1 MYEAIYRFTSAA
13 PPVKYDEYEYSLSQ
27 FLKPL
32 EGADREIR
40 KELASCMGFIL
51 SLSQKN
57 LPTQKEVKGLKLSF
71 FATSPT
77 APTAAQID
85 YLDKTILSV
94 DEMLSVISNL
104 LAKATTKEVRVAL
117 FETIALLLRN
127 FDISF
132 LERSYSVI
140 IDKIIGLLS
149 VAKLNS
155 TKSDAAFTLA
165 ACRFLVRDALGQNL
179 SELGQIGAVKEL
191 INSWV
196 RRWPAVSV
204 EEVAPTELQLVF
216 VIDEI
221 GALFSDLGPAASSIV
236 DFAIDPLAILLAHPS
251 QSVNLSLSWCLRCLC
266 ISLPDQLMRLI
277 NKTVTLLQRD
287 SGPTQIDRIENLDR
301 IVNYGNALA
310 SLICVFPK
318 RPLFVSYESA
328 GTVFGI
334 ATQLV
339 KSSTS
344 SKESALGAAQSIVA
358 WTLIGAL
365 MTLGTDF
372 VKVHLSQL
380 LLIWKSCFA
389 KPNSKGSTSRTELE
403 WNSFLISK
411 YSALSALCS
420 FLKFNQELVTAD
432 VSKRVVVLLNN
443 MMATLS
449 LFPVSYAAASI
460 QSKLTVPT
468 DVFRMD
474 VVSREALIK
483 TRIVQCYSAISP
495 SYYEFV
501 APQLLRF
508 LIEQFLPDPE
518 RMDRYMAAVFNPNEK
533 AAIIEVDIETTL
545 VNGYSFSVAS
555 KSMAEDR
562 GHGKAFTSD
571 LDLELLES
579 LVIFIF

>member
-1 MYEAIYRFTSAA
+1 M
-13 PPVKYDEYEYSLSQ
+13 PPLKYDEYEYTLSQ

-32 EGADREIR
+32 EGTDREIR
-40 KELASCMGFIL
+40 KELASAMGFIL

-57 LPTQKEVKGLKLSF
+57 QPAQKEAKGLKIPF
-71 FATSPT
+71 FSSPT
-77 APTAAQID
+77 ATTPAEQE
-85 YLDKTILSV
+85 YLDKPILSV

-104 LAKATTKEVRVAL
+104 LIKATARDVKVAL
-117 FETIALLLRN
+117 FETFALLLRN
-127 FDISF
+127 FDIGF
-132 LERSYSVI
+132 LEQSYSI
-140 IDKIIGLLS
+140 ITGKIIGFLS
-149 VAKLNS
+149 LPKLNS

-165 ACRFLVRDALGQNL
+165 ACRFLMREALGEHL
-179 SELGQIGAVKEL
+179 SELGQVGAVKEL

-204 EEVAPTELQLVF
+204 EEVAPTDLQLVF
-216 VIDEI
+216 VMDEI
-221 GALFSDLGPAASSIV
+221 GALFTDLGPAASSIV
-236 DFAIDPLAILLAHPS
+236 DFAIDPLAILLAHPAH
-251 QSVNLSLSWCLRCLC
+251 SVNLSLSWCLRCLC
-266 ISLPDQLMRLI
+266 IALPDQLMRLI

-301 IVNYGNALA
+301 IINYGNALA

-328 GTVFGI
+328 GIVFGI

-344 SKESALGAAQSIVA
+344 NKESALGAAQSVVA
-358 WTLIGAL
+358 WSLIGAL

-372 VKVHLSQL
+372 VRVHLSQL
-380 LLIWKSCFA
+380 LLIWKSCFP
-389 KPNSKGSTSRTELE
+389 KPNLKGSTSRTELE

-420 FLKFNQELVTAD
+420 FLTFNQELVTAD

-443 MMATLS
+443 MMATLAS
-449 LFPVSYAAASI
+449 FPVSYAAASI

-474 VVSREALIK
+474 LVSREALIK
-483 TRIVQCYSAISP
+483 TRIVQCYGCINP
-495 SYYEFV
+495 EHYEFV
-501 APQLLRF
+501 APQLLKF

-518 RMDRYMAAVFNPNEK
+518 RMDRYMASVFNPNEK
-533 AAIIEVDIETTL
+533 TVIAEVDIETTL
-545 VNGYSFSVAS
+545 VNGFAFSVAS
-555 KSMAEDR
+555 KSFAEDR
-562 GHGKAFTSD
+562 GLGKSYTSD
-571 LDLELLES
+571 LDLGNLES
-579 LVIFIF
+579 LVI